1 MNTTYYNIV
10 EGCTE
15 TPSNTTFQL
24 HNHDEYEIFLFL
36 EGDSKYIVE
45 DKTYTL
51 EPWDIIIIRK
61 HEMHR
66 IYHNAPMP
74 YRRIILMV
82 SPLFFQENACR
93 DYELQF
99 LKGAFGNGNKIAA
112 DLVRS
117 SGIYDAFLRYKKYS
131 ENYMLAPD
139 SPVLKA
145 IIVEILYLINKTTGF
160 SASDLTNSPIKPVL
174 LYLNNNFTDNI
185 TLDMLEEKF
194 FLSKY
199 YLCRT
204 FHKATGL
211 TVHEYI
217 RRKRLTRVR
226 ELRSEGMN
234 IGDAAARAGF
244 HSYSSF
250 YRAYLNEYGT
260 PPRQDLL

>member
-1 MNTTYYNIV
+1 MNTNLYRIDETH
-10 EGCTE
+10 TA
-15 TPSNTTFQL
+15 TPSNANFCL

-36 EGDSKYIVE
+36 EGDSKYVVE

-66 IYHNAPMP
+66 IYHNRTVP
-74 YRRIILMV
+74 YRRLVLMV
-82 SPLFFQENACR
+82 SPLFFQENGCA
-93 DYELQF
+93 DYESQF

-112 DLVRS
+112 ELVHS
-117 SGIYDAFLRYKKYS
+117 SGLYDAFLRYKKYS
-131 ENYMLAPD
+131 ENYTLSPD
-139 SPVLKA
+139 FPVLKS
-145 IIVEILYLINKTTGF
+145 IIVEILFLINKTTGF
-160 SASDLTNSPIKPVL
+160 SASDLTKSPIKPVL
-174 LYLNNNFTDNI
+174 LYLNNNYTEDI
-185 TLDMLEEKF
+185 SLSMLEEKF

-199 YLCRT
+199 YLCRA

-211 TVHEYI
+211 TVHEYV

-234 IGDAAARAGF
+234 IGEAAIQSGF

-260 PPRQDLL
+260 PPRKDLL